1 MSRYYKVSA
10 AAAIATFVLIAA
22 GGLVR
27 ATDSGLGCPD
37 WPLCFGKWMPPAD
50 LHAWIEHAHRL
61 IAAVFVAP
69 LVAAVVFMTLFSRE
83 RRRDRPLLAAA
94 LLAGVLVVAQSLIG
108 AAVVLQRL
116 AAELVTLHLGMALTV
131 LGSTIFIAD
140 RARNG
145 SMRSRQ
151 SQSAATYVVA
161 ATVVL
166 VFAQMLLG
174 SWVTGHH
181 AGLAY
186 LDFPLMDG
194 SLLPHMTVSAQVV
207 QFAHRGLSVIVAGA
221 IIWTALVV
229 RRSTASRHA
238 RVLAVSLV
246 ALLCLQ
252 LVLGWLNVAWRL
264 SALTVVPH
272 LAVGAA
278 MFASS
283 LWLLLTLWRIA
294 PSEQGSPTQDAV
306 AEPER
311 ALTSSGAAGS

>member
-1 MSRYYKVSA
+1 
-10 AAAIATFVLIAA
+10 
-22 GGLVR
+22 
-27 ATDSGLGCPD
+27 
-37 WPLCFGKWMPPAD
+37 
-50 LHAWIEHAHRL
+50 
-61 IAAVFVAP
+61 
-69 LVAAVVFMTLFSRE
+69 
-83 RRRDRPLLAAA
+83 
-94 LLAGVLVVAQSLIG
+94 
-108 AAVVLQRL
+108 
-116 AAELVTLHLGMALTV
+116 
-131 LGSTIFIAD
+131 
-140 RARNG
+140 
-145 SMRSRQ
+145 MRSRQ